1 MMKRLCNPD
10 PVLPGFVIIARI
22 MTGIII
28 ANYGLEVFNKE
39 QMHGNVQWLTDVHF
53 PLPFIMAYIGKGIE
67 LAGGV
72 LLISGLVTRLSC
84 IALIADM
91 IVIIFIMGH
100 GKIFGD
106 EQLPFLLML
115 LFIVFAVNGAGRWS
129 IDKMIFDKKS

>member
-1 MMKRLCNPD
+1 
-10 PVLPGFVIIARI
+10 

-28 ANYGLEVFNKE
+28 AYYGLEIFNKE
-39 QMHGNVQWLTDVHF
+39 HMHGNVQWLSDIHF

-67 LAGGV
+67 LVGGV
-72 LLISGLVTRLSC
+72 FLILGLLTRLSC

-115 LFIVFAVNGAGRWS
+115 LFITFAVNGAGKWS
-129 IDKMIFDKKS
+129 IDKVIFDRKG

>member
-1 MMKRLCNPD
+1 MIKRLCNPN
-10 PVLPGFVIIARI
+10 PVLPGFMIIVRI

-28 ANYGLEVFNKE
+28 TNYGLEVFSKE
-39 QMHGNVQWLTDVHF
+39 HMHGNVQWLTDIHF

-72 LLISGLVTRLSC
+72 FLILGLLTRLSC

-106 EQLPFLLML
+106 EQLAFLLML
-115 LFIVFAVNGAGRWS
+115 LFMVFVVNGAGKWS
-129 IDKMIFDKKS
+129 LDGLIFNKKG

>member
-1 MMKRLCNPD
+1 
-10 PVLPGFVIIARI
+10 

-28 ANYGLEVFNKE
+28 ANYGLEVLSAKH
-39 QMHGNVQWLTDVHF
+39 MKGNVHWLTDIHF

-67 LAGGV
+67 LIGGIFLILG
-72 LLISGLVTRLSC
+72 LLTRLSC

-115 LFIVFAVNGAGRWS
+115 LFVTFLITGAGKWS
-129 IDKMIFDKKS
+129 MDRIIFDKKA

>member
-1 MMKRLCNPD
+1 MIKRLCNPNA
-10 PVLPGFVIIARI
+10 VLPGFMIIARI

-28 ANYGLEVFNKE
+28 ANYGLEVFSKE
-39 QMHGNVQWLTDVHF
+39 HMNGNVQWLTDIHF

-67 LAGGV
+67 LVGGMFLV
-72 LLISGLVTRLSC
+72 LGLLTRLSC

-129 IDKMIFDKKS
+129 IDKLIFDRKA